1 MGESRPLRIAL
12 LGATGAVGRAAL
24 EVLEDLDLPIGALR
38 ALASGR
44 SAGGEVSFRGDGL
57 RVDEVHA
64 GAFRG
69 SDLALLAVPA
79 DVARTWA
86 PVARSEGC
94 LVADASDAFAGD
106 PEVPVVVPEV
116 NPEAAAR
123 LLRGTARSACGLAP
137 PVALALAPLRAAAGL
152 ARVAVVALEPASGA
166 GRRGME
172 QLEAEAMALM
182 NGREPEPPSA
192 VPHRLAFNLV
202 PQVGPFGEG
211 DATAAEARL
220 AADLAALL
228 PGAAVTATAVRVPV
242 FYGHAAVVRFT
253 TGRPLGAAQA
263 RERLRAA
270 AGVKLLD
277 RPGEQ
282 LYPMPMLS
290 VNDDAVLV
298 GRLRDDP
305 TLPNGLE
312 LFLSADNLRRGGAT
326 NLVGLGRLLAAGH
339 VRGR

>member
-1 MGESRPLRIAL
+1 MGSSRPLRVVL

-24 EVLEDLDLPIGALR
+24 ELLEEQDPPVGALR

-44 SAGGEVSFRGDGL
+44 SAGGEVSFRGEGL
-57 RVDEVHA
+57 RVDEVRA
-64 GAFRG
+64 GAFHG
-69 SDLALLAVPA
+69 SDLALLAAPA
-79 DVARTWA
+79 EVARSWA

-94 LVADASDAFAGD
+94 LVADASAAFAGD
-106 PEVPVVVPEV
+106 PEVPLVVPEV

-123 LLRGTARSACGLAP
+123 LPRGTARSGCGLAP
-137 PVALALAPLRAAAGL
+137 SVALALAPLRAAAGL
-152 ARVAVVALEPASGA
+152 SRVAIVALEPASGA
-166 GRRGME
+166 GRRGLE
-172 QLEAEAMALM
+172 QLESEAMALM

-211 DATAAEARL
+211 GATGAEAL
-220 AADLAALL
+220 LSADLAALL

-242 FYGHAAVVRFT
+242 FYGHAAVVRVV

-263 RERLRAA
+263 RELLRGAP
-270 AGVKLLD
+270 GVKLLD

-305 TLPNGLE
+305 TQANGLE

-326 NLVGLGRLLAAGH
+326 GLVALGRLLAAGH
-339 VRGR
+339 LRGR